1 MRFPFRPP
9 GPFWREWLLVSL
21 RVFARTAVALFVV
34 MSLAWPL
41 LRLLMQQAA
50 STADGDDAWP
60 CESPAR
66 SRRREE

>member
-21 RVFARTAVALFVV
+21 QVFARTAVTLFVV

-41 LRLLMQQAA
+41 LRLLMLQAA
-50 STADGDDAWP
+50 YAAEGDDAWP
-60 CESPAR
+60 CEPLAG
-66 SRRREE
+66 SRRHEE